1 MTSPRR
7 LRRPLSST
15 IFSRTIAYISSSNG
29 LSRQPPGWKGFG
41 KFLNRKTSVGAT
53 NYVRIQYSYNPEML
67 ERGQVELSRR
77 LSGGSA
83 DTPNLFK
90 ASVPD
95 FPNVYLL

>member
-1 MTSPRR
+1 MEG
-7 LRRPLSST
+7 LR
-15 IFSRTIAYISSSNG
+15 
-29 LSRQPPGWKGFG
+29 

-53 NYVRIQYSYNPEML
+53 NYVRIQYSYNPDML
-67 ERGQVELSRR
+67 ARGQVELSRR

-90 ASVPD
+90 AEAPD